1 MKQLVAL
8 LCTALF
14 SVFAG
19 VGVVL
24 PKEDTFY
31 FNPATGEADYFQ
43 VSEMGEVDYRGLYS
57 SVRGFSGAEVE
68 ACDTTPRQDTRD
80 AWEEIPMGG
89 IWQGLYSPI
98 ASGKFTS
105 EKLSGRDG
113 IRYTVNVSEDVNITA
128 PAAGTISTSHFSC
141 NYGSTMEYVIR
152 LSDGNVFTV
161 TIDGAKCW
169 FCCAKKTE
177 PENGRYTAATNDS
190 MQGKAMRAGDILCVG
205 KEGTTV
211 TIIHTGT

>member
-8 LCTALF
+8 LCAALF

-57 SVRGFSGAEVE
+57 SVRG
-68 ACDTTPRQDTRD
+68 
-80 AWEEIPMGG
+80 

-128 PAAGTISTSHFSC
+128 PAAGTINTSHFSC

-161 TIDGAKCW
+161 TIDDAKCW

-211 TIIHTGT
+211 TIIHTGI